1 MIYHCQYLAEK
12 YPLNEFSIENI
23 PDQISHSI
31 AELSARTGALIR
43 GGLCYYLYT
52 HDDSYLLKD
61 IDMIALVAIQEQAL
75 HILHKSS
82 NEIYVN
88 HNHAMKTVITAFW
101 PIEKQY
107 FKLDLL
113 LSEKIPSS
121 VEIQWNNKNMRC
133 VPLDY
138 ILVDRLSKI
147 AEREI
152 RAHSIKKTL
161 NHYSVVNKIADYML
175 QSRSFHLEISND
187 IFCELVHRAQSQLI
201 PIIGQDKADI
211 FLEKQLQL
219 LHRG

>member
-1 MIYHCQYLAEK
+1 MIYHCQYLAER
-12 YPLNEFSIENI
+12 YPLHEFSVENI

-43 GGLCYYLYT
+43 GGLCYYLHT

-61 IDMIALVAIQEQAL
+61 IDMIALASIQEQAL

-88 HNHAMKTVITAFW
+88 HNHVMKTVITAFW
-101 PIEKQY
+101 STEKQY

-121 VEIQWNNKNMRC
+121 VEIQWNSKNMMC

-138 ILVDRLSKI
+138 ILIDRLSKI
-147 AEREI
+147 AEREV
-152 RAHSIKKTL
+152 RAHLIKKTL

-175 QSRSFHLEISND
+175 RSRSLHLEISED
-187 IFCELVHRAQSQLI
+187 IFCELIHKAQSQLI
-201 PIIGQDKADI
+201 PIIGQDEADV
-211 FLEKQLQL
+211 FWEKQLQL